1 MFSSTITNN
10 AASNAYTNTATQAA
24 PSADVYAKVEKQ
36 MLSQNT
42 GVTKLN
48 NNLTRDQTK
57 LSALGQ
63 LQSALAKFQGVAQN
77 MGGSGLAT
85 SATSSTAGVVSAT
98 TNDKAVNGSYAIDV
112 KQLAQGQTLAT
123 AAQKASNTAIGTG
136 AAAQIKIE
144 LGSVDGKQF
153 SAGDGKAITLTI
165 DSSNN
170 TLEGIAAALKK
181 AGVDA
186 SVIKGQDGYTLT
198 MNGKSGFDNSMRIS
212 VTGDAAISNLLTY
225 SPSASKGMQQTAAAQ
240 DALATVAGKE
250 VKSAS
255 NTLSSAI
262 DGVTVELKAKGETNL
277 VVAKDSSQ
285 IASNVAS
292 FVTAYNELNTKI
304 QSLQDGDLKYDTAL
318 KQVSTQMSQ
327 VLRTASNGVPV
338 SVLASAGVTL
348 GRSGELVLDE
358 KKLKSAIEADP
369 DAVSKLF
376 TNNGKGVADQFGSK
390 IGELTGTSS
399 MITKEVQTVG
409 KEITTLNTKKA
420 ELAKAL
426 TAQAEALVKLYS
438 AQEQMGIG
446 SVLPGY
452 TGKNSLF
459 DFMA

>member
-1 MFSSTITNN
+1 MFNSTI
-10 AASNAYTNTATQAA
+10 SSKAYTNTATQTA
-24 PSADVYAKVEKQ
+24 PSAEVYAKVEKQ

-77 MGGSGLAT
+77 MAGSGLAT
-85 SATSSTAGVVSAT
+85 SATSSTAGVLKAT
-98 TNDKAVNGSYAIDV
+98 TNDKAVNGTYAIDV

-123 AAQKASNTAIGTG
+123 AAQKASNTGIGTG
-136 AAAQIKIE
+136 ATAQVKIE

-170 TLEGIAAALKK
+170 SLEGIAAALKK

-186 SVIKGQDGYTLT
+186 SVIKGEDGYTLT
-198 MNGKSGFDNSMRIS
+198 MNGQSGADNSMRIS

-225 SPSASKGMQQTAAAQ
+225 SPSASKGMQQTMAAQ

-292 FVTAYNELNTKI
+292 FVTAYNELNTKM
-304 QSLQDGDLKYDTAL
+304 QSLQEGDLKYDTAL

-348 GRSGELVLDE
+348 GKSGELVLDE

-399 MITKEVQTVG
+399 LITKEVQTVG

-452 TGKNSLF
+452 TGKSSLF

>member
-1 MFSSTITNN
+1 MFNSTI
-10 AASNAYTNTATQAA
+10 SSKAYTNTATQTA
-24 PSADVYAKVEKQ
+24 PSAEVYAKVEKQ

-77 MGGSGLAT
+77 MAGSGLAT
-85 SATSSTAGVVSAT
+85 SATSSTAGVLKAT
-98 TNDKAVNGSYAIDV
+98 TNDKAVNGTYAIDV

-136 AAAQIKIE
+136 ATAQIKIE

-170 TLEGIAAALKK
+170 SLEGIAAALKK

-186 SVIKGQDGYTLT
+186 SVIKGEDGYTLT
-198 MNGKSGFDNSMRIS
+198 MNGQSGADNSMRIS

-225 SPSASKGMQQTAAAQ
+225 SPSASKGMQQTMAAQ

-292 FVTAYNELNTKI
+292 FVTAYNELNAKM
-304 QSLQDGDLKYDTAL
+304 QSLQEGDLKYDTAL

-348 GRSGELVLDE
+348 GKSGELVLDE

-399 MITKEVQTVG
+399 LITKEVQTVG
-409 KEITTLNTKKA
+409 KEITSLNTKKA

-452 TGKNSLF
+452 TGKSSLF
-459 DFMA
+459 DFLA

>member
-1 MFSSTITNN
+1 MFNSTIN
-10 AASNAYTNTATQAA
+10 SKAYTNTATQAA

-48 NNLTRDQTK
+48 NNLVRDQTK

-63 LQSALAKFQGVAQN
+63 LQSALARFQGVAQN
-77 MGGSGLAT
+77 MAGSGLAT
-85 SATSSTAGVVSAT
+85 SATSSKAGVVSAT
-98 TNDKAVNGSYAIDV
+98 TNDKAVNGTYAIDV
-112 KQLAQGQTLAT
+112 KQLAQGQTLST

-170 TLEGIAAALKK
+170 TLDGIAAALKK

-186 SVIKGQDGYTLT
+186 SVIKGEDGYTLT
-198 MNGKSGFDNSMRIS
+198 MNGKSGADNSMRIS

-225 SPSASKGMQQTAAAQ
+225 SPSASKGMQQTTAAQ

-250 VKSAS
+250 VRSAS
-255 NTLSSAI
+255 NTLNSAI

-292 FVTAYNELNTKI
+292 FVKAYNELNTKM
-304 QSLQDGDLKYDTAL
+304 QSLQEGDLKYDTAL

-338 SVLASAGVTL
+338 SVLASAGVSL
-348 GRSGELVLDE
+348 GKSGELVLDE

-376 TNNGKGVADQFGSK
+376 TNDGKGVADQFGSK

-399 MITKEVQTVG
+399 LITKEVQTVG
-409 KEITTLNTKKA
+409 KEITSLNTKKA

-452 TGKNSLF
+452 TGKSSLF

>member
-1 MFSSTITNN
+1 MFNSTITSKPY
-10 AASNAYTNTATQAA
+10 ANTASQTA
-24 PSADVYAKVEKQ
+24 PSAEVYAKVEKQ

-77 MGGSGLAT
+77 MAGSGLAT
-85 SATSSTAGVVSAT
+85 SATSSTAGVLKAT
-98 TNDKAVNGSYAIDV
+98 TNDKAVSGSYAIDV

-123 AAQKASNTAIGTG
+123 SAQKASNTAIGTG
-136 AAAQIKIE
+136 ATAQIRIE

-153 SAGDGKAITLTI
+153 SAGDAKAITLDI

-170 TLEGIAAALKK
+170 SLDGIAAALKK

-186 SVIKGQDGYTLT
+186 SVIKGEDGYSLTL
-198 MNGKSGFDNSMRIS
+198 NGKSGAGNSMRIS

-225 SPSASKGMQQTAAAQ
+225 SPSASKGMRQTMAAQ
-240 DALATVAGKE
+240 DALATVAGKD
-250 VKSAS
+250 VSSAS
-255 NTLSSAI
+255 NTLTSAI
-262 DGVTVELKAKGETNL
+262 DGVTVELKAKGQTNL

-292 FVTAYNELNTKI
+292 FVQAYNELNTKM
-304 QSLQDGDLKYDTAL
+304 QSLQEGDLKYDTAL
-318 KQVSTQMSQ
+318 KQVGTQMSQ

-348 GRSGELVLDE
+348 GKSGELVLDE
-358 KKLKSAIEADP
+358 KKLKSAIDADP

-399 MITKEVQTVG
+399 LITKEVQTVG
-409 KEITTLNTKKA
+409 KEITSLNTKKA
-420 ELAKAL
+420 ALAKTL

-438 AQEQMGIG
+438 AQEKAGIG

-452 TGKNSLF
+452 TGKSSLF

>member
-1 MFSSTITNN
+1 MFNSTIT
-10 AASNAYTNTATQAA
+10 SSKAYTNTATQTT
-24 PSADVYAKVEKQ
+24 PSAEVYAKVEKQ

-77 MGGSGLAT
+77 MAGSGLAT

-98 TNDKAVNGSYAIDV
+98 TSDKAVSGSYAIDV
-112 KQLAQGQTLAT
+112 KQLAQGQTLAA
-123 AAQKASNTAIGTG
+123 AAQKTSNTAIGTG
-136 AAAQIKIE
+136 ASAQIKIE

-170 TLEGIAAALKK
+170 TLDGIAAALKK

-186 SVIKGQDGYTLT
+186 SVIKGDDGYTLSL
-198 MNGKSGFDNSMRIS
+198 NGKSGADNSMRIS

-225 SPSASKGMQQTAAAQ
+225 SPSASKGMQQTGAAQ

-255 NTLSSAI
+255 NTLVSAI
-262 DGVTVELKAKGETNL
+262 DGVTVELKAKGETSL

-285 IASNVAS
+285 IGSNVAS
-292 FVTAYNELNTKI
+292 FVKAYNELNTKL
-304 QSLQDGDLKYDTAL
+304 QSLQEGDLKYDTAL
-318 KQVSTQMSQ
+318 KQATTQMSQ

-338 SVLASAGVTL
+338 SVLASAGITL
-348 GRSGELVLDE
+348 GKSGELVLDE
-358 KKLKSAIEADP
+358 KKLKSAIDADP

-376 TNNGKGVADQFGSK
+376 TNNGKGVADQFGTK

-399 MITKEVQTVG
+399 LITKEVQTVG
-409 KEITTLNTKKA
+409 KEITTLNAKKT

-438 AQEQMGIG
+438 AQEEMGIG

-452 TGKNSLF
+452 TGKSSLF
-459 DFMA
+459 DFLA

>member
-1 MFSSTITNN
+1 MFNSTIT
-10 AASNAYTNTATQAA
+10 SKAYTNTATQTA
-24 PSADVYAKVEKQ
+24 PSAEVYAKVEKQ

-77 MGGSGLAT
+77 MAGSGLAT
-85 SATSSTAGVVSAT
+85 SATSSTAGVLKAT
-98 TNDKAVNGSYAIDV
+98 TNDKAVNGTYAIDV

-136 AAAQIKIE
+136 ATAQVKIE

-186 SVIKGQDGYTLT
+186 SVIKGEDGYTLT
-198 MNGKSGFDNSMRIS
+198 MNGQSGADNSMRIS

-225 SPSASKGMQQTAAAQ
+225 SPSASKGMQQTMAAQ

-285 IASNVAS
+285 IATNVAS
-292 FVTAYNELNTKI
+292 FVTAYNELNAKM
-304 QSLQDGDLKYDTAL
+304 QSLQEGDLKYDTAL

-348 GRSGELVLDE
+348 GKSGELVLDE

-399 MITKEVQTVG
+399 LITKEVQTVG
-409 KEITTLNTKKA
+409 KEITSLNTKKT

-452 TGKNSLF
+452 TGKSSLF
-459 DFMA
+459 DFLA

>member
-1 MFSSTITNN
+1 MFNSTI
-10 AASNAYTNTATQAA
+10 SSKAYTNTATQTA
-24 PSADVYAKVEKQ
+24 PSAEVYAKVEKQ

-77 MGGSGLAT
+77 MAGSGLAT
-85 SATSSTAGVVSAT
+85 SATSSTAGVLKAS
-98 TNDKAVNGSYAIDV
+98 TNDKAVNGTYAIDV

-136 AAAQIKIE
+136 ATAQIKIE

-170 TLEGIAAALKK
+170 SLEGIAAALKK

-186 SVIKGQDGYTLT
+186 SVIKGEDGYTLT
-198 MNGKSGFDNSMRIS
+198 MNGQSGADNSMRIS

-225 SPSASKGMQQTAAAQ
+225 SPSASKGMQQTMAAQ

-292 FVTAYNELNTKI
+292 FVTAYNELNAKM
-304 QSLQDGDLKYDTAL
+304 QSLQEGDLKYDTAL

-348 GRSGELVLDE
+348 GKSGELVLDE

-399 MITKEVQTVG
+399 LITKEVQTVG
-409 KEITTLNTKKA
+409 KEITSLNTKKA

-452 TGKNSLF
+452 TGKSSLF

>member
-1 MFSSTITNN
+1 MFNSTI
-10 AASNAYTNTATQAA
+10 SSKAYTNTATQTA
-24 PSADVYAKVEKQ
+24 PSAEVYAKVEKQ

-77 MGGSGLAT
+77 MAGSGLAT
-85 SATSSTAGVVSAT
+85 SATSSTAGVLKAT
-98 TNDKAVNGSYAIDV
+98 TNDKAVNGTYAIDV

-136 AAAQIKIE
+136 ATAQIKIE

-170 TLEGIAAALKK
+170 SLEGIAAALKK

-186 SVIKGQDGYTLT
+186 SVIKGEDGYTLT
-198 MNGKSGFDNSMRIS
+198 MNGQSGADNSMRIS

-225 SPSASKGMQQTAAAQ
+225 SPSASKGMQQTMAAQ

-292 FVTAYNELNTKI
+292 FVTAYNELNAKM
-304 QSLQDGDLKYDTAL
+304 QSLQEGDLKYDTAL

-348 GRSGELVLDE
+348 GKSGELVLDE

-399 MITKEVQTVG
+399 LITKEVQTVG

-452 TGKNSLF
+452 TGKSSLF
-459 DFMA
+459 DFLA

>member
-1 MFSSTITNN
+1 MFNSTIT
-10 AASNAYTNTATQAA
+10 SSKAYTNTATQTA
-24 PSADVYAKVEKQ
+24 PSAEVYAKVEKQ

-63 LQSALAKFQGVAQN
+63 LQSALAKFQGVAQS
-77 MGGSGLAT
+77 MAGSGLST
-85 SATSSTAGVVSAT
+85 SATSSTAGVVGAT
-98 TNDKAVNGSYAIDV
+98 TTDKAASGSYAIDV
-112 KQLAQGQTLAT
+112 RQLAQGQTLTA
-123 AAQKASNTAIGTG
+123 AAQKTSTTAIGTG
-136 AAAQIKIE
+136 ASAQITIE

-170 TLEGIAAALKK
+170 TLDGIAAALKK

-186 SVIKGQDGYTLT
+186 SVIKGDDGYTLSL
-198 MNGKSGFDNSMRIS
+198 NGKSGADNSMRIS
-212 VTGDAAISNLLTY
+212 VAGDAAISNLLTY

-255 NTLSSAI
+255 NTLTSAI

-285 IASNVAS
+285 IGSNVAS
-292 FVTAYNELNTKI
+292 FVKAYNELNAKM

-318 KQVSTQMSQ
+318 KQASTQMSQ

-348 GRSGELVLDE
+348 GKSGELVLDE
-358 KKLKSAIEADP
+358 KKLKSAIDADP

-376 TNNGKGVADQFGSK
+376 TNNGKGVADQFGTK
-390 IGELTGTSS
+390 IGELTGSS
-399 MITKEVQTVG
+399 SLITKEVQTVG
-409 KEITTLNTKKA
+409 KEITTLNTKKT

-452 TGKNSLF
+452 TGKSSLF
-459 DFMA
+459 DFLA

>member
-1 MFSSTITNN
+1 MFNSTI
-10 AASNAYTNTATQAA
+10 SSKAYTNTATQTA
-24 PSADVYAKVEKQ
+24 PSAEVYAKVEKQ

-77 MGGSGLAT
+77 MAGSGLAT
-85 SATSSTAGVVSAT
+85 SATSSTAGVLKAT
-98 TNDKAVNGSYAIDV
+98 TNDKAVNGTYAIDV

-136 AAAQIKIE
+136 ATAQIKIE

-170 TLEGIAAALKK
+170 SLEGIAAALKK

-186 SVIKGQDGYTLT
+186 SVIKGEDGYTLT
-198 MNGKSGFDNSMRIS
+198 MNGQSGADNSMRIS

-225 SPSASKGMQQTAAAQ
+225 SPSASKGMQQTMAAQ

-292 FVTAYNELNTKI
+292 FVTAYNELNAKM
-304 QSLQDGDLKYDTAL
+304 QSLQEGDLKYDTAL

-348 GRSGELVLDE
+348 GKSGELVLDE

-399 MITKEVQTVG
+399 LITKEVQTVG

-452 TGKNSLF
+452 TGKSSLF

>member
-1 MFSSTITNN
+1 MFNSTIT
-10 AASNAYTNTATQAA
+10 SKAYTNTATQTA
-24 PSADVYAKVEKQ
+24 PSAEVYAKVEKQ

-77 MGGSGLAT
+77 MAGSGLAT
-85 SATSSTAGVVSAT
+85 SATSSTAGVLKAT
-98 TNDKAVNGSYAIDV
+98 TNDKAVNGTYAIDV

-136 AAAQIKIE
+136 ATAQVKIE

-186 SVIKGQDGYTLT
+186 SVIKGEDGYTLT
-198 MNGKSGFDNSMRIS
+198 MNGQSGADNSMRIS

-225 SPSASKGMQQTAAAQ
+225 SPSASKGMQQTMAAQ

-292 FVTAYNELNTKI
+292 FVTAYNELNAKM
-304 QSLQDGDLKYDTAL
+304 QSLQEGDLKYDTAL

-327 VLRTASNGVPV
+327 VLRTANNGVPV

-348 GRSGELVLDE
+348 GKSGELVLDE

-399 MITKEVQTVG
+399 LITKEVQTVG

-452 TGKNSLF
+452 TGKSSLF

>member
-1 MFSSTITNN
+1 MFNSTI
-10 AASNAYTNTATQAA
+10 SSKAYTNTATQTA
-24 PSADVYAKVEKQ
+24 PSAEVYAKVEKQ

-77 MGGSGLAT
+77 MAGSGLAT
-85 SATSSTAGVVSAT
+85 SATSSTAGVLKAT
-98 TNDKAVNGSYAIDV
+98 TNDKAVNGTYAIDV

-136 AAAQIKIE
+136 ATAQIKIE
-144 LGSVDGKQF
+144 LGSVDGKQI

-170 TLEGIAAALKK
+170 SLEGIAAALKK

-186 SVIKGQDGYTLT
+186 SVIKGEDGYTLT
-198 MNGKSGFDNSMRIS
+198 MNGQSGADNSMRIS

-225 SPSASKGMQQTAAAQ
+225 SPSASKGMQQTMAAQ

-292 FVTAYNELNTKI
+292 FVTAYNELNAKM
-304 QSLQDGDLKYDTAL
+304 QSLQEGDLKYDTAL

-348 GRSGELVLDE
+348 GKSGELVLDE

-399 MITKEVQTVG
+399 LITKEVQTVG

-420 ELAKAL
+420 ELPKAL

-452 TGKNSLF
+452 TGKSSLF

>member
-1 MFSSTITNN
+1 MFNSTI
-10 AASNAYTNTATQAA
+10 SSKAYTNTATQTA
-24 PSADVYAKVEKQ
+24 PSAEVYAKVEKQ

-77 MGGSGLAT
+77 MAGSGLAT
-85 SATSSTAGVVSAT
+85 SATSSTAGVLKAT
-98 TNDKAVNGSYAIDV
+98 TNDKAVNGTYAIDV

-136 AAAQIKIE
+136 ATAQIKIE

-186 SVIKGQDGYTLT
+186 SVIKGEDGYTLT
-198 MNGKSGFDNSMRIS
+198 MNGQSGADNSMRIS

-225 SPSASKGMQQTAAAQ
+225 SPSASKGMQQTMAAQ

-292 FVTAYNELNTKI
+292 FVTAYNELNAKM
-304 QSLQDGDLKYDTAL
+304 QSLQEGDLKYDTAL

-348 GRSGELVLDE
+348 GKSGELVLDE

-399 MITKEVQTVG
+399 LITKEVQTVG
-409 KEITTLNTKKA
+409 KEITSLNTKKA

-452 TGKNSLF
+452 TGKSSLF

>member
-1 MFSSTITNN
+1 MFNSTIT
-10 AASNAYTNTATQAA
+10 SKAYTNTATQTA
-24 PSADVYAKVEKQ
+24 PSAEVYAKVEKQ

-77 MGGSGLAT
+77 MAGSGLGT
-85 SATSSTAGVVSAT
+85 SATSSTAGVVGAT
-98 TNDKAVNGSYAIDV
+98 TNDKAVNGTYAIDV

-136 AAAQIKIE
+136 ATAQIKIE

-186 SVIKGQDGYTLT
+186 SVIKGEDGYTLT
-198 MNGKSGFDNSMRIS
+198 MNGKSGADSSMRIS

-225 SPSASKGMQQTAAAQ
+225 SPSASKGMQQTTAAQ

-255 NTLSSAI
+255 NTLTTAI

-292 FVTAYNELNTKI
+292 FVKAYNELNTKM
-304 QSLQDGDLKYDTAL
+304 QSLQEGDLKYDTAL

-348 GRSGELVLDE
+348 GKSGELVLDE
-358 KKLKSAIEADP
+358 KKLKSAIDADP

-399 MITKEVQTVG
+399 LITKEVQTVG

-452 TGKNSLF
+452 TGKSSLF
-459 DFMA
+459 DFLA

>member
-1 MFSSTITNN
+1 MFNSTI
-10 AASNAYTNTATQAA
+10 SSKAYTNTATQTA
-24 PSADVYAKVEKQ
+24 PSAEVYAKVEKQ

-77 MGGSGLAT
+77 MAGSGLAT
-85 SATSSTAGVVSAT
+85 SATSSTAGVLKAT
-98 TNDKAVNGSYAIDV
+98 TNDKAVNGTYAIDV

-136 AAAQIKIE
+136 ATAQIKIE

-170 TLEGIAAALKK
+170 SLEGIAAALKK

-186 SVIKGQDGYTLT
+186 SVIKGEDGYTLT
-198 MNGKSGFDNSMRIS
+198 MNGQSGADNSMRIS

-225 SPSASKGMQQTAAAQ
+225 SPSASKGMQQTMAAQ

-292 FVTAYNELNTKI
+292 FVTAYNELNSKL
-304 QSLQDGDLKYDTAL
+304 QSLQQGDLKSDTAL
-318 KQVSTQMSQ
+318 GQVRSQMEQ
-327 VLRTASNGVPV
+327 VLRTASTGVPA
-338 SVLASAGVTL
+338 SILASAGVTL
-348 GRSGELVLDE
+348 GKSGELVLDD
-358 KKLKSAIEADP
+358 KKLKAAIAADP

-376 TNNGKGVADQFGSK
+376 TNNGKGVADQFSSK
-390 IGELTGTSS
+390 IGELTGETS
-399 MITKEVQTVG
+399 IIRKEVQSVG
-409 KEITTLNTKKA
+409 KDITTLNNKKA
-420 ELAKAL
+420 VLAKAL
-426 TAQAEALVKLYS
+426 TAQAQALVKAYS
-438 AQEQMGIG
+438 AQEQMGTN
-446 SVLPGY
+446 SALPGY

>member
-1 MFSSTITNN
+1 MFNSTIT
-10 AASNAYTNTATQAA
+10 SKAYTNTATQTA
-24 PSADVYAKVEKQ
+24 PSAEVYAKVEKQ

-77 MGGSGLAT
+77 MAGSGLAT
-85 SATSSTAGVVSAT
+85 SATSSTAGVLKAT
-98 TNDKAVNGSYAIDV
+98 TNDKAVNGTYAIDV

-123 AAQKASNTAIGTG
+123 AAQKASNTVIGTG
-136 AAAQIKIE
+136 ATAQIRIE

-153 SAGDGKAITLTI
+153 SAGDGKAITLSI

-186 SVIKGQDGYTLT
+186 SVIKGEDGYTLT
-198 MNGKSGFDNSMRIS
+198 MNGQSGADNSMRIS

-225 SPSASKGMQQTAAAQ
+225 SPSASKGMQQTVAAQ

-292 FVTAYNELNTKI
+292 FVTAYNELNAKM
-304 QSLQDGDLKYDTAL
+304 QSLQEGDLKYDTAL

-327 VLRTASNGVPV
+327 VLRTANNGVPV

-348 GRSGELVLDE
+348 GKSGELVLDE

-399 MITKEVQTVG
+399 LITKEVQTVG
-409 KEITTLNTKKA
+409 KEITSLNTKKA

-452 TGKNSLF
+452 TGKSSLF
-459 DFMA
+459 DFLA

>member
-1 MFSSTITNN
+1 MFNSTIT
-10 AASNAYTNTATQAA
+10 SKAYTNTATQTA
-24 PSADVYAKVEKQ
+24 PSAEVYAKVEKQ

-77 MGGSGLAT
+77 MAGSGLAT
-85 SATSSTAGVVSAT
+85 SATSSTAGVLKAT
-98 TNDKAVNGSYAIDV
+98 TNDKAVNGTYAIDV

-136 AAAQIKIE
+136 ATAQIRIE

-153 SAGDGKAITLTI
+153 SAGDGKAITLSI

-186 SVIKGQDGYTLT
+186 SVIKGEDGYTLT
-198 MNGKSGFDNSMRIS
+198 MNGQSGADNSMRIS

-225 SPSASKGMQQTAAAQ
+225 SPSASKGMQQTVAAQ

-292 FVTAYNELNTKI
+292 FVTAYNELNAKM
-304 QSLQDGDLKYDTAL
+304 QSLQEGDLKYDTAL

-327 VLRTASNGVPV
+327 VLRTANNGVPV

-348 GRSGELVLDE
+348 GKSGELVLDE

-399 MITKEVQTVG
+399 LITKEVQTVG
-409 KEITTLNTKKA
+409 KEITSLNTKKA

-452 TGKNSLF
+452 TGKSSLF
-459 DFMA
+459 DFLA

>member
-1 MFSSTITNN
+1 MFNSTIT
-10 AASNAYTNTATQAA
+10 SKAYTNTATQTA
-24 PSADVYAKVEKQ
+24 PSAEVYAKVEKQ

-77 MGGSGLAT
+77 MAGSGLGT
-85 SATSSTAGVVSAT
+85 SATSSTAGVVGAT
-98 TNDKAVNGSYAIDV
+98 TNDKAVNGTYAIDV

-136 AAAQIKIE
+136 ATAQIKIE

-186 SVIKGQDGYTLT
+186 SVIKGEDGYTLT
-198 MNGKSGFDNSMRIS
+198 MNGKSGADNSMRIS

-225 SPSASKGMQQTAAAQ
+225 SPSASKGMQQTTAAQ

-255 NTLSSAI
+255 NTLTTAI

-292 FVTAYNELNTKI
+292 FVKAYNELNTKM
-304 QSLQDGDLKYDTAL
+304 QSLQEGDLKYDTAL

-348 GRSGELVLDE
+348 GKSGELVLDE
-358 KKLKSAIEADP
+358 KKLKSAIDADP

-399 MITKEVQTVG
+399 LITKEVQTVG

-452 TGKNSLF
+452 TGKSSLF
-459 DFMA
+459 DFLA

>member
-1 MFSSTITNN
+1 MFNSTIT
-10 AASNAYTNTATQAA
+10 SSKAYTNTATQAT
-24 PSADVYAKVEKQ
+24 PSAEVYAKVEKQ

-77 MGGSGLAT
+77 MAGSGLAT

-98 TNDKAVNGSYAIDV
+98 TSDKAASGSYAIDV

-136 AAAQIKIE
+136 ASAQIKIE

-170 TLEGIAAALKK
+170 TLDGIAAALKK

-186 SVIKGQDGYTLT
+186 SVIKGDDGYTLSL
-198 MNGKSGFDNSMRIS
+198 NGKSGADNSMRIS

-225 SPSASKGMQQTAAAQ
+225 SPGASKGMQQTSAAQ
-240 DALATVAGKE
+240 DALASVAGKE

-255 NTLSSAI
+255 NTLASAI
-262 DGVTVELKAKGETNL
+262 DGVTVELKAKGETSL

-285 IASNVAS
+285 IGSNVAS
-292 FVTAYNELNTKI
+292 FVKAYNELNTKL
-304 QSLQDGDLKYDTAL
+304 QSLQEGDLKYDTAL
-318 KQVSTQMSQ
+318 KQATTQMSQ

-338 SVLASAGVTL
+338 SVLASAGITL
-348 GRSGELVLDE
+348 GKSGELVLDE

-376 TNNGKGVADQFGSK
+376 TNNGKGVADQFGTK

-399 MITKEVQTVG
+399 LITKEVQTVG
-409 KEITTLNTKKA
+409 KEITTLNAKKT

-438 AQEQMGIG
+438 AQEEMGIG

-452 TGKNSLF
+452 TGKSSLF
-459 DFMA
+459 DFLA